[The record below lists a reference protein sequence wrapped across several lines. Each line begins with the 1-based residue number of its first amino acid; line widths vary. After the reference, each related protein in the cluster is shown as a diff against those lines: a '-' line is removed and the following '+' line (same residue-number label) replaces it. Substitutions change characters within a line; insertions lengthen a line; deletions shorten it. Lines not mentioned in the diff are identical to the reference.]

1 MVLRRIPTMPILRY
15 EMSIRA
21 LYYRDNSIFDALLLP
36 EDISV
41 EQVGT
46 LILAECGELET
57 LYADPQYFKNIL
69 RYWSES
75 KLPAW
80 TKIKEAL
87 WDTNYDPSLNY
98 VKNTEHRGN
107 DSSTSTDSVKGYNET
122 AFVDSNKNAS
132 TGNNFYKRTVTGN
145 IGIQSMSK
153 LIGDEVEMRQKYDLI
168 NIIVNDFKQR
178 FCILIY

>member
-1 MVLRRIPTMPILRY
+1 MPILRY

-21 LYYRDNSIFDALLLP
+21 LYKWDSSIFDSFMLP
-36 EDISV
+36 DDVKIETV
-41 EQVGT
+41 AT
-46 LILAECGELET
+46 LVLAECGELET
-57 LYADPQYFKNIL
+57 LYPDPEYFKIVL

-80 TKIKEAL
+80 TKIKETL
-87 WDTNYDPSLNY
+87 WDTDYNPTLNY
-98 VKNTEHRGN
+98 SKQTEHRGN

-122 AFVDSNKNAS
+122 AFVDSNKNNS

-153 LIGDEVEMRQKYDLI
+153 LIGEEVEMRQKLDLI
-168 NIIVNDFKQR
+168 DIIVNDFKQR
-178 FCILIY
+178 FCILVY

>member
-1 MVLRRIPTMPILRY
+1 MPILRY

-21 LYYRDNSIFDALLLP
+21 LYYRDNSLFDALILP

-57 LYADPQYFKNIL
+57 LYADPEYFKNIL

-75 KLPAW
+75 KLPSW
-80 TKIKEAL
+80 NKIKEAL
-87 WDTNYDPSLNY
+87 WDTDYNPTLNY
-98 VKNTEHRGN
+98 SKHTVHTGN
-107 DSSTSTDSVKGYNET
+107 DSNTSTDSVKGYNET
-122 AFVDSNKNAS
+122 SFVNSNQNQNY
-132 TGNNFYKRTVTGN
+132 GNNYYNRTVTGN

-153 LIGDEVEMRQKYDLI
+153 LISEEVEMRQKLDLI
-168 NIIVNDFKQR
+168 DIIVNDFKQR
-178 FCILIY
+178 FCILVY

>member
-1 MVLRRIPTMPILRY
+1 MPILRY
-15 EMSIRA
+15 EMSVRA
-21 LYYRDNSIFDALLLP
+21 LYSWDNTLFDNLRLP
-36 EDISV
+36 EDVSAETVIS
-41 EQVGT
+41 
-46 LILAECGELET
+46 LILAECGELEV
-57 LYADPQYFKNIL
+57 LYPDPAYLKKLIQ
-69 RYWSES
+69 YWSSS
-75 KLPAW
+75 KMPSW

-153 LIGDEVEMRQKYDLI
+153 LISEEVEMRQKYDLI

-178 FCILIY
+178 FCILVY